1 MANLSYSQEMKGY
14 LEGLDREAT
23 RCYDAAQRARA
34 QGLDPELTV
43 EILTA
48 EDLPSRVERLLE
60 AYGLQGVAQ
69 RIRELSAHHDR
80 EETSLLLARELAQES
95 GRTVEERIERAI
107 RAGLALL
114 TEGVVVAPL
123 EGLGGVQVKRNDDG
137 SSYLDVY
144 YAGPI
149 RSAGGTAQ
157 ALSVLIAD
165 VVRRELGI
173 GAYQP
178 TKEEVERLKEEIPL
192 YRRLQHLQHTPSEED
207 IEIVMGHC
215 PVGING
221 EGTEEEEISGH
232 RDLPRVET
240 NRIRGGACLV
250 IAEGLC
256 LKAPKILKHVQNLK
270 IDGWDFLSR
279 YLEEHKNGEEETDQ
293 EPRFIQNIIAGRP
306 VLAHPSRKGGFRL
319 RYGRTRATG
328 LAALGV
334 HPATMYLVDEF
345 IAVGTQI
352 KVEGPGKAGAVSPCA
367 TIEGP
372 LVLLKDGSLREV
384 STLEEARRVRPDVVS
399 IVDLGELLVAVGEFL
414 ENNHALLPG
423 AFGGDWYRA
432 ELEARLGHPPENWER
447 PSFEEAVAWSREYDL
462 PLHPR
467 YNLFWHDL
475 TVPELRALRRSL
487 VNHGQWVKGHLRVPA
502 TDEFTKAFIELGA
515 LFRPRGPSLE
525 LGRYGPALLLG
536 LGLEVSERGLQA
548 GEEAEASGS
557 LEYVSRLSGILHR
570 ARGPT
575 RIGARMGRPEK
586 ARPRLMRPPPHALF
600 PLGIQ
605 GGPQRLLDKAME
617 KEKIVAEVGL
627 RKCTDCGRTWFLARC
642 PCGGHTVPGDRVV
655 EETIPLRQI
664 YNQALK
670 ALGLTRM
677 PGVKLVQG
685 MISRLKTPEALEKGL
700 LRAKHEIHVF
710 KDGTCRFDMTNLPL
724 THFRPGEVG
733 LSVERA
739 RQLGYEHDTEG
750 QPLVEEDQLVELR
763 PQDLVVSRTCATF
776 LVRVGRFVDDLLEGA
791 YGLEPHYGF
800 EAPEDVIGHLVMG
813 LAPHTSVGVL
823 GRVVGLTQARACYA
837 HPFFHAAKRRDADGD
852 EDSVI
857 LLLDGLLNFSRSFLP
872 EKRGGLMDAPLVLS
886 TRIDPQEIDREVHNM
901 EVCGA
906 YPLEFFEAAEQGR
919 HPREVEDLVDTVA
932 KRVGSVLQFEG
943 FGFTHEVER
952 LDEAP
957 LHTTYTEGGM
967 LAKIEGQLALA
978 NRIRA
983 VEAEDVVARIVNH
996 HFLPDLIGNLR
1007 AFTSQRFR
1015 CTKCNTKYRRVPLAG
1030 TCLQCGGKLT
1040 LTVHKRGVMKYL
1052 ELSKRISEEYE
1063 ISPYLRQR
1071 LGLVEEAIASVFS
1084 DESQQVVHLEDFLE
1098 KKRESEGA
1106 PTLGEPDRSGA
1117 PK

>member
-1 MANLSYSQEMKGY
+1 MANLSYSQDMKAY
-14 LEGLDREAT
+14 LDDLDRGAD
-23 RCYDAAQRARA
+23 RCYAIARRARA

-43 EILTA
+43 EIFAA

-80 EETSLLLARELAQES
+80 EETSLLLARELAQEP
-95 GRTVEERIERAI
+95 GRTVEARVERAI

-123 EGLGGVQVKRNDDG
+123 EGLGGVQVKRNEDG
-137 SSYLDVY
+137 SNYLDVY

-173 GAYQP
+173 GVYQP

-192 YRRLQHLQHTPSEED
+192 YRRLQHLQHIPSEEA
-207 IEIVMGHC
+207 IELVMGHC

-256 LKAPKILKHVQNLK
+256 LKAPKILKHVRNLK
-270 IDGWDFLSR
+270 IDGWDFLAR
-279 YLEEHKNGEEETDQ
+279 YLQERKNGEEETEQ
-293 EPRFIQNIIAGRP
+293 EPAFIQNIIAGRP
-306 VLAHPSRKGGFRL
+306 VLAHPGRRGGFRL

-334 HPATMYLVDEF
+334 HPATMHLLDEF

-352 KVEGPGKAGAVSPCA
+352 KIERPGKAGAVSPCT

-372 LVLLKDGSLREV
+372 LVLLKDGSLVEV
-384 STLEEARRVRPDVVS
+384 STLEEARQLRPDVASV
-399 IVDLGELLVAVGEFL
+399 VDLGELLVAVGEFL

-423 AFGGDWYRA
+423 AYGLDWYRA
-432 ELEARLGHPPENWER
+432 ELQARMGSLPENWER
-447 PSFEEAVAWSREYDL
+447 PSFKEAVTWSQENDV

-467 YNLFWHDL
+467 YNLLWHDL
-475 TVPELRALRRSL
+475 SVDVLRGLRRSL
-487 VNHGQWVKGHLRVPA
+487 AEGGRLVEGRLQVPG
-502 TDEFTKAFIELGA
+502 TDDITDTLIKLGA
-515 LFRPRGPSLE
+515 VFRRRGEVLE
-525 LGRYGPALLLG
+525 LGRHGEALLLA
-536 LGLEVSERGLQA
+536 LGLEVSEGGLRARG
-548 GEEAEASGS
+548 EAETDDS

-586 ARPRLMRPPPHALF
+586 ARPRLMKPPPHGLF
-600 PLGIQ
+600 PIGIQ
-605 GGPQRLLDKAME
+605 GGPQRLLDKALE
-617 KEKIVAEVGL
+617 KEKIVAEVGV
-627 RKCTDCGRTWFLARC
+627 RKCTECGRSWFLSRC
-642 PCGGHTVPGDRVV
+642 PCGGHTVPRSRIV
-655 EETIPLRQI
+655 EDTVPLREV
-664 YNQALK
+664 YNRARK

-700 LRAKHEIHVF
+700 LRTKHEIHVF

-724 THFRPGEVG
+724 THFLPKEVG
-733 LSVERA
+733 LSAARA
-739 RQLGYEHDTEG
+739 RELGYEHDVAGEALEEG
-750 QPLVEEDQLVELR
+750 DQLVELR
-763 PQDLVVSRTCATF
+763 PQDLVVSRDCAAH
-776 LVRVGRFVDDLLEGA
+776 LVRVGGFVDDLLAQA
-791 YGLEPHYGF
+791 YGLDSHYGF
-800 EAPEDVIGHLVMG
+800 EEAEDVIGHLVVG

-823 GRVVGLTQARACYA
+823 GRIIGLTPARVCFA

-857 LLLDGLLNFSRSFLP
+857 LLLDGLLNFSRGFLP

-886 TRIDPQEIDREVHNM
+886 TRIDPQEVDREVHNL
-901 EVCGA
+901 EVCSA
-906 YPLEFFEAAEQGR
+906 YPLEFYEAAEQGA
-919 HPREVEDLVDTVA
+919 HPREVEYLVDTVG

-943 FGFTHEVER
+943 FGYTHDVER
-952 LDEAP
+952 LEEAP
-957 LHTTYTEGGM
+957 LHTSYTEGGM
-967 LAKIEGQLALA
+967 LTKIEGQLALA

-983 VEAEDVVARIVNH
+983 VNAEDVVARIINH

-1015 CTKCNTKYRRVPLAG
+1015 CTKCNAKYRRVPLAG
-1030 TCLQCGGKLT
+1030 SCLQCGGKLT
-1040 LTVHKRGVMKYL
+1040 LTVHKSGVVKYL

-1071 LGLVEEAIASVFS
+1071 IGLVEDAIVSLFQ
-1084 DESQQVVHLEDFLE
+1084 DESKWAVRLDDFL
-1098 KKRESEGA
+1098 
-1106 PTLGEPDRSGA
+1106 
-1117 PK
+1117 

>member
-1 MANLSYSQEMKGY
+1 MTDLSSSQAMREY
-14 LEGLDREAT
+14 LEGLNREAEA
-23 RCYDAAQRARA
+23 CYSLARRARA
-34 QGLDPELTV
+34 QGMDPELSV
-43 EILTA
+43 EVLAA

-60 AYGLQGVAQ
+60 AYGLQGVGQ

-80 EETSLLLARELAQES
+80 EETSLLLARELAQEP
-95 GRTVEERIERAI
+95 GRSVEERIERAI

-123 EGLGGVQVKRNDDG
+123 EGLGGVQVKRNEDG
-137 SSYLDVY
+137 TNYLDVF

-192 YRRLQHLQHTPSEED
+192 YKRLQHLQHTPSGND
-207 IEIVMGHC
+207 IELVVGHC

-256 LKAPKILKHVQNLK
+256 LKAPKILKHVRNLQ
-270 IDGWDFLSR
+270 IDGWDFLTR
-279 YLEEHKNGEEETDQ
+279 YVEERKNGEEEADK
-293 EPRFIQNIIAGRP
+293 EPSFIQNIIAGRP

-334 HPATMYLVDEF
+334 HPATMHLVDDF
-345 IAVGTQI
+345 VAVGTQI
-352 KVEGPGKAGAVSPCA
+352 KVERPGKAGAVSPCE

-372 LVLLKDGSLREV
+372 LVLLKDGSLTEV
-384 STLEEARRVRPDVVS
+384 STLEEARRLRPDVVS
-399 IVDLGELLVAVGEFL
+399 LVDLGELLVAVGEFL

-423 AFGGDWYRA
+423 AYGLDWYRT
-432 ELEARLGHPPENWER
+432 ELELHADPLPENWER
-447 PSFEEAVAWSREYDL
+447 PAFEEAEAWSREYGV
-462 PLHPR
+462 PMHPR
-467 YNLFWHDL
+467 FNLFWHELSVQDL
-475 TVPELRALRRSL
+475 R
-487 VNHGQWVKGHLRVPA
+487 HLREELARRGRGAKGRLEIPA
-502 TDEFTKAFIELGA
+502 DADLQAPLVELGA
-515 LFRPRGPSLE
+515 LFRREGDTLQV
-525 LGRYGPALLLG
+525 GRHGPALLLG
-536 LGLEVSERGLQA
+536 LGLSMVGHRLQPGA
-548 GEEAEASGS
+548 DVEAQDP
-557 LEYVSRLSGILHR
+557 LEYVSRFSGIPHR

-586 ARPRLMRPPPHALF
+586 ARPRLMKPPPHALF
-600 PLGIQ
+600 PLGVQ
-605 GGPQRLLDKAME
+605 GGPQRLLAKALE
-617 KEKIVAEVGL
+617 KERVVVEVGL
-627 RKCTDCGRTWFLARC
+627 RKCAQCGRSWFLSRC
-642 PCGGHTVPGDRVV
+642 PCGGHTVPGSRTV
-655 EETIPLRQI
+655 EESVPLREVHSR
-664 YNQALK
+664 ALQ

-733 LSVERA
+733 LSVPRA
-739 RQLGYEHDTEG
+739 RELGYETDVLGEV
-750 QPLVEEDQLVELR
+750 LAREDQLVELR
-763 PQDLVVSRTCATF
+763 PQDLVVSTDCAAY
-776 LVRVGRFVDDLLEGA
+776 LVRVGRFVDDLLALA

-800 EAPEDVIGHLVMG
+800 EETGDVVGHLVMG

-823 GRVVGLTQARACYA
+823 ARIVGLTPARACFA
-837 HPFFHAAKRRDADGD
+837 HPYFHAAKRRDADGD

-857 LLLDGLLNFSRSFLP
+857 LLLDGLLNFSRGFLP

-886 TRIDPQEIDREVHNM
+886 TRIDPKEVDREVHNL
-901 EVCGA
+901 EVCGR
-906 YPLEFFEAAEQGR
+906 YPLEFFEAAEKGR
-919 HPREVEDLVDTVA
+919 HPREVENLVDTVA
-932 KRVGSVLQFEG
+932 ARVGSVLQFEG
-943 FGFTHEVER
+943 FGFTHEVDR
-952 LDEAP
+952 LDAAP
-957 LHTTYTEGGM
+957 LQTAYTEGGM

-983 VEAEDVVARIVNH
+983 VNAEDVVARIVNH

-1015 CTKCNTKYRRVPLAG
+1015 CTKCGAKYRRMPLAG
-1030 TCLQCGGKLT
+1030 SCLQCKGKLT
-1040 LTVHKRGVMKYL
+1040 LTVHKSGVVKYL
-1052 ELSKRISEEYE
+1052 ELSKRISEEYQ

-1071 LGLVEEAIASVFS
+1071 IGLVEEAIASIFS
-1084 DESQQVVHLEDFLE
+1084 DESRQVVQLEDFL
-1098 KKRESEGA
+1098 
-1106 PTLGEPDRSGA
+1106 D
-1117 PK
+1117 

>member
-1 MANLSYSQEMKGY
+1 MANLSCSQEMKSY
-14 LEGLDREAT
+14 LEGLNREAD
-23 RCYDAAQRARA
+23 RCYALARRARA

-43 EILTA
+43 EILAA

-60 AYGLQGVAQ
+60 VYGLQGVAQ
-69 RIRELSAHHDR
+69 RIRELSVHHDR
-80 EETSLLLARELAQES
+80 EETSLVLARELAQEP
-95 GRTVEERIERAI
+95 GRTVEVRIERAI

-123 EGLGGVQVKRNDDG
+123 EGLGGVQVKRNEDG

-173 GAYQP
+173 GVYRP

-192 YRRLQHLQHTPSEED
+192 YKRLQHLQHTPSEED
-207 IEIVMGHC
+207 IELVMGHC

-221 EGTEEEEISGH
+221 EGTEEVEISGH

-256 LKAPKILKHVQNLK
+256 LKAPKILKHVRNLK
-270 IDGWDFLSR
+270 IGGWDFLTR
-279 YLEEHKNGEEETDQ
+279 YLEEHENGEEETEQ

-328 LAALGV
+328 LAALGM
-334 HPATMYLVDEF
+334 HPATMHLLDDF
-345 IAVGTQI
+345 IAIGTQI
-352 KVEGPGKAGAVSPCA
+352 KIEHPGKAGAISPCA
-367 TIEGP
+367 SLEGP
-372 LVLLKDGSLREV
+372 LVLLKDGSLVEV
-384 STLEEARRVRPDVVS
+384 STLAEAHRLRSDVESV
-399 IVDLGELLVAVGEFL
+399 VDLGELLVAVGEFL
-414 ENNHALLPG
+414 ENNHVLLPG
-423 AFGGDWYRA
+423 AYGLDWYRA
-432 ELEARLGHPPENWER
+432 ELEARLGRLPENWER
-447 PSFEEAVAWSREYDL
+447 PSFEEAVRWSREHDI

-475 TVPELRALRRSL
+475 SVPELRALRRSL
-487 VNHGQWVKGHLRVPA
+487 AERGQWVEGRLELPA
-502 TDEFTKAFIELGA
+502 RDDLTAPLVELGA
-515 LFRPRGPSLE
+515 PFRQRGKRVQV
-525 LGRYGPALLLG
+525 GRHGAALLLA
-536 LGLEVSERGLQA
+536 LGLEVSGEALRA
-548 GEEAEASGS
+548 GDDMEATEA
-557 LEYVSRLSGILHR
+557 LEYVSRLSGIRHR
-570 ARGPT
+570 PRGPT

-586 ARPRLMRPPPHALF
+586 ARPRLMKPPPHALF
-600 PLGIQ
+600 PLGVQ
-605 GGPQRLLDKAME
+605 GGPQRLLDKALE
-617 KEKIVAEVGL
+617 KEELVAEVGL
-627 RKCTDCGRTWFLARC
+627 RKCTECGRSWFLPCC
-642 PCGGHTVPGDRVV
+642 PCGGHTVHGGRTV
-655 EETIPLRQI
+655 EEAVPLREV
-664 YNQALK
+664 YNRALK
-670 ALGLTRM
+670 ALGLSRM

-685 MISRLKTPEALEKGL
+685 MISRLKTPEPLEKGL

-733 LSVERA
+733 LPVGRA
-739 RQLGYEHDTEG
+739 RELGYEHDVAGDPLEG
-750 QPLVEEDQLVELR
+750 EDQLVELR
-763 PQDLVVSRTCATF
+763 PQDLVVSRDCAAHM
-776 LVRVGRFVDDLLEGA
+776 VRVGRFVDDLLVHV
-791 YGLEPHYGF
+791 YGMKSHYGF
-800 EAPEDVIGHLVMG
+800 EVPEDVIGHLVMG

-823 GRVVGLTQARACYA
+823 GRIIGLTRARACFA

-857 LLLDGLLNFSRSFLP
+857 LLLDGLLNFSRGFLP

-886 TRIDPQEIDREVHNM
+886 TRIDPREVDREVQNL
-901 EVCGA
+901 EVCTA
-906 YPLEFFEAAEQGR
+906 YPLAFFEAAERGR

-943 FGFTHEVER
+943 FGYTHEMER

-957 LHTTYTEGGM
+957 LHTSYTEGGM
-967 LAKIEGQLALA
+967 LTKIEGQLALA

-983 VEAEDVVARIVNH
+983 VNAEDVVARIINH

-1015 CTKCNTKYRRVPLAG
+1015 CTKCNAKYRRIPLAAI
-1030 TCLQCGGKLT
+1030 CLRCEGKLT
-1040 LTVHKRGVMKYL
+1040 LTVHRSGVVKYL
-1052 ELSKRISEEYE
+1052 ELSKRIAEEYE

-1071 LGLVEEAIASVFS
+1071 IGLVEEAIASVFS
-1084 DESQQVVHLEDFLE
+1084 DESRQVVQLEDFI
-1098 KKRESEGA
+1098 
-1106 PTLGEPDRSGA
+1106 
-1117 PK
+1117 